1 MLKGFFLY
9 GMPLY
14 IILVKVLIKYLLTFV
29 PGRSEP
35 LDLALSGPSISVAG
49 ITLLLPV
56 LIPKPTS
63 VIVQNQTTLGAV
75 VIINQRDQK
84 VIETATIL
92 LFVLFIVWGV
102 TLYMAHQN
110 SPSIMVL
117 VIGFIVYAIGAGMTK
132 WKEAV

>member
-110 SPSIMVL
+110 
-117 VIGFIVYAIGAGMTK
+117 
-132 WKEAV
+132 